1 MCWYIPI
8 FSEKSEIDMEKRKI
22 MQLGRSSLVISL
34 PQEWITLTKVEKGD
48 LVNLQIK
55 RDRSLAILPNLED
68 DDVPEKITLHI
79 DPAEHKSSITRSIIA
94 CYLNGYTNIQLIS
107 KKFFTASQQNAIRK
121 ITKNLYMRVLEADS
135 RVQEI
140 EFMLDELRVSI
151 NTNTKR
157 MFNICKSMVKD
168 VIEALK
174 SQDAKLAKSVYS
186 LDDDV
191 DHFCFFIL
199 RLLRR
204 AALNPGLS
212 NKLDLDP
219 IKILDYQVLV
229 YRIEHIADHAAAIAN
244 QIISLHG
251 ENFFIPE
258 EVLDLIVKAALDAF
272 QQLEAA
278 FEAFFTSEIGK
289 CNDIIEQKGN
299 ILEQYHDIASKTF
312 EIPNVDAKMV
322 CIICNIRD
330 SIVRISDWAVTIAEN
345 AISRFYSL

>member
-1 MCWYIPI
+1 
-8 FSEKSEIDMEKRKI
+8 MEKRKI

-34 PQEWITLTKVEKGD
+34 PQEWISLTNVEKGD
-48 LVNLQIK
+48 LVDIEIK
-55 RDRSLAILPNLED
+55 RDRSLAILPNLDD

-121 ITKNLYMRVLEADS
+121 VTKNLYMRVLDADS

-151 NTNTKR
+151 VTNTKR
-157 MFNICKSMVKD
+157 MFNISKSMIKD

-174 SQDAKLAKSVYS
+174 TQDAKLAKSVYS

-204 AALNPGLS
+204 ASLNPGLS

-229 YRIEHIADHAAAIAN
+229 YRIEHIADAAAAIAN

-251 ENFFIPE
+251 ENLYLPE
-258 EVLDLIVKAALDAF
+258 EILNLILKAANDAF
-272 QQLEAA
+272 QQLESA
-278 FEAFFTSEIGK
+278 FDAFFTSEISQ
-289 CNDIIEQKGN
+289 CNSIIEKKGE
-299 ILEQYHDIASKTF
+299 ILDQYHDIASATF
-312 EIPNVDAKMV
+312 QIPGVDAKMV

-330 SIVRISDWAVTIAEN
+330 SIVRISDWSVSIAES